1 MFKLLFAKCTTLTN
15 KNNFKV
21 GFINGICIPCYSLL
35 YKLIPET
42 KPLLDQCQANL
53 ARWQALHD
61 EQKKKE
67 ELAALKS

>member
-1 MFKLLFAKCTTLTN
+1 
-15 KNNFKV
+15 V

-53 ARWQALHD
+53 ARWQALHE